1 MAVMGR
7 LIIDGNSVYEIDE
20 ECMRRKE
27 ESSGFGENGWVED
40 QAVEEELSTLTLAEK
55 KR

>member
-20 ECMRRKE
+20 ECIRRKE
-27 ESSGFGENGWVED
+27 ENSGFEKNGWEED
-40 QAVEEELSTLTLAEK
+40 RAVEEELSTLTLAEK